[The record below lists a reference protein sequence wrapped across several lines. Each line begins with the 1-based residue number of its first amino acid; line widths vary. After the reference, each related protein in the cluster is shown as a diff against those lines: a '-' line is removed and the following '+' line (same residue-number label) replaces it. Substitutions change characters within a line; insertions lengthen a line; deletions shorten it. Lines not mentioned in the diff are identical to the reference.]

1 MICYNSIM
9 NTYTTTIRLPGA
21 TAEALEVVSKA
32 DNLSISESVRQAIV
46 EHIEARRKD
55 PEFQERLKELFSSE
69 REVFERLAQL

>member
-1 MICYNSIM
+1 M
-9 NTYTTTIRLPGA
+9 NTYTTTIRLPGP

-32 DNLSISESVRQAIV
+32 DNRSVSETVRQAIA

-55 PEFQERLKELFSSE
+55 PAFQQRLTELFESE